1 MPQANTYKYDQ
12 LNRIIQSQSFQ
23 ELNGV
28 TNNWNNENAL
38 EHLSAKDI
46 TLILM
51 KWTGQAH
58 MVIIFGKA
66 LY

>member
-51 KWTGQAH
+51 QWTGQAH
-58 MVIIFGKA
+58 MAIIFGKA